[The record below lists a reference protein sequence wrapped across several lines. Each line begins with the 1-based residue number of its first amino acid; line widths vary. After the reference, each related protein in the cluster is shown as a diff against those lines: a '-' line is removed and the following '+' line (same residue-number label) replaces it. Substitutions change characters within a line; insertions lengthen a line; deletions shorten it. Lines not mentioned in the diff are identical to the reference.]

1 MEILLFPG
9 ILLLILALLGFGGVV
24 RSLRTLAWVLL
35 VAAVVLIVLSLVL

>member
-24 RSLRTLAWVLL
+24 RSLHTLAWVLL